1 MPESVT
7 TSIRLPKPLKRKIE
21 RKAAALGCA
30 KNRVIVAA
38 LERFLLEDEQAVYET
53 EARRQ
58 SLLAGKLDKPDP
70 GWDKLVES
78 DFAQP

>member
-7 TSIRLPKPLKRKIE
+7 TSIRLPKPLKQKIE

-58 SLLAGKLDKPDP
+58 SLLAGQLDKPDP
-70 GWDKLVES
+70 GWDKVVES